1 MQFSTKDS
9 DNDVHEI
16 NCAEKERGG
25 WWYANCG
32 ESNLNGIYYPYVLS
46 LKLSTK
52 IFLIMG
58 YPFEDNRKDVFKHVT
73 NVVLKISLL
82 LQGLRSENV
91 QQKKNLTLC

>member
-32 ESNLNGIYYPYVLS
+32 ESNLNGVYYTYVLS
-46 LKLSTK
+46 SK
-52 IFLIMG
+52 IFMMG
-58 YPFEDNRKDVFKHVT
+58 YPNKNMLKHVT
-73 NVVLKISLL
+73 IKICTEI
-82 LQGLRSENV
+82 GEHV
-91 QQKKNLTLC
+91 T